1 MEKIFFRNKIYRKR
15 VQPLIFIALKT
26 DELIKMSKEINL
38 MNKYNQGNRFNRRK
52 VLVGLRLGLGA
63 GVGTAIGIRSGYG
76 T

>member
-15 VQPLIFIALKT
+15 VQPLIFIVLKT

>member
-1 MEKIFFRNKIYRKR
+1 LQKR
-15 VQPLIFIALKT
+15 VQPLIFIVLKT
-26 DELIKMSKEINL
+26 DELIGMIKEINL
-38 MNKYNQGNRFNRRK
+38 TNKYDQGNRFSRRK

>member
-15 VQPLIFIALKT
+15 VQPLIFIASKT